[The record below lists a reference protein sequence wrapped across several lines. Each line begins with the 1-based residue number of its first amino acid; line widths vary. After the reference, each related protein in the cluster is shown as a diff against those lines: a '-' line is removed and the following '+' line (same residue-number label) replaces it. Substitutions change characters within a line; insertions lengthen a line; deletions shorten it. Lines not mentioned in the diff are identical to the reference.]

1 LQSKDSR
8 FQNINFKKSLI
19 ADLNLSHSE
28 FAHVTFGGVYVHDT
42 TLGEEDEPVRFERCD
57 LKGSQFKGRNLN
69 NVELVDCE
77 TEGMRINNILVK
89 DLLEAYKV
97 VRRNT

>member
-1 LQSKDSR
+1 M
-8 FQNINFKKSLI
+8 
-19 ADLNLSHSE
+19 
-28 FAHVTFGGVYVHDT
+28 TFGGVYVHDT

-57 LKGSQFKGRNLN
+57 LNGSQFKDCNLN

-77 TEGMRINNILVK
+77 TEGMRSNNILVK

-97 VRRNT
+97 VRRNK